1 MFQPGGWN
9 KVNNVLVSDKK
20 VVFFLFVLDIYFIV
34 EVGSHWLRME
44 KLQKKFDDLT
54 FSTSAWFYCLLKKPE
69 SERSYIINFNV
80 MKIKFRSFF
89 CFVLQAYASGCDV
102 VILLSGFTRVQIISG
117 SLYGYKEVSCIDCCD
132 SDGKVQQWNFL
143 FLYWGFMWCLIYN
156 NNLWE
161 SSIMVHLRT
170 VTILLV
176 EVWHCIA
183 CSGFWALLLCC
194 FVSYLTSF
202 QNLLCRSPKL
212 PDKRDFSPL
221 LDWLLR
227 FIQFRNVCIS
237 ISGWCASSVQ
247 ILE

>member
-1 MFQPGGWN
+1 MTWHSVHLHDFIVYWKNQ
-9 KVNNVLVSDKK
+9 KVKGLTLLILMSWKLNLGHF
-20 VVFFLFVLDIYFIV
+20 FFL
-34 EVGSHWLRME
+34 
-44 KLQKKFDDLT
+44 
-54 FSTSAWFYCLLKKPE
+54 
-69 SERSYIINFNV
+69 
-80 MKIKFRSFF
+80 
-89 CFVLQAYASGCDV
+89 LQAYASGCDV

-143 FLYWGFMWCLIYN
+143 FLYWGFIWCLIYN

-161 SSIMVHLRT
+161 SSIMVHLRA

-183 CSGFWALLLCC
+183 FSGFWVLLLCC

-221 LDWLLR
+221 LNWLLR
-227 FIQFRNVCIS
+227 FTQFRNVCIS
-237 ISGWCASSVQ
+237 MSGWCASSVQ